1 MSTLDLTHIALKNCH
16 RNIAH
21 QQGEKC
27 SYWGCQV
34 TQRVGLATRTPDVEA
49 VAVVRIVRRTDQV
62 HTVSSTSSRHRQVI
76 KHDALDLGDE
86 GGQHHAVER
95 RHNTNRAIFDRSTCS
110 LSSSSQLR
118 RTRVMSSVRKMA
130 AKNRCSSRSVAFS
143 AQRLTVAQNSEYL
156 LKVCCLGMVNMKSG
170 SLTPK
175 GLHFLCLSPGDL
187 KNGYFALFCRNCRCA
202 PNLYLAQRYYH
213 RA

>member
-1 MSTLDLTHIALKNCH
+1 MTSHLSCDVTSTFDLTHIALKNCH

-34 TQRVGLATRTPDVEA
+34 TQRVGSATRTPDVEA

-62 HTVSSTSSRHRQVI
+62 HTVSPTSSRHRQVI

-110 LSSSSQLR
+110 LSSSSQLH
-118 RTRVMSSVRKMA
+118 RTHVMSSVRKMA
-130 AKNRCSSRSVAFS
+130 AKNRCSSRS
-143 AQRLTVAQNSEYL
+143 
-156 LKVCCLGMVNMKSG
+156 
-170 SLTPK
+170 
-175 GLHFLCLSPGDL
+175 
-187 KNGYFALFCRNCRCA
+187 CRCA